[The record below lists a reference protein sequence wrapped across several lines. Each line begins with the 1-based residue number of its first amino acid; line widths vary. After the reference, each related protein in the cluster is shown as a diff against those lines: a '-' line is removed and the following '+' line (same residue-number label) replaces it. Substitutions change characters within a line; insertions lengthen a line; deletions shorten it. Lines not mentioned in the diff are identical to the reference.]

1 MQAGEYF
8 RLETLRMSMVLRI
21 TILEP
26 HFEGA
31 QLGPTSLGR
40 DSDEEE
46 TTSGRGGGR
55 MLLAGLL
62 LLLGMVVGAARMRSM
77 RSTGTEGA
85 EERTRLAALR
95 R

>member
-1 MQAGEYF
+1 
-8 RLETLRMSMVLRI
+8 MVLRI

-31 QLGPTSLGR
+31 QLGPASLGG
-40 DSDEEE
+40 DSDEEPAP
-46 TTSGRGGGR
+46 SGRGGGR

-62 LLLGMVVGAARMRSM
+62 LLGVVAGAARMRAM
-77 RSTGTEGA
+77 RSTETEEA